1 MNRQKKI
8 FYRRQLRT
16 RTKLRSVSGDKLR
29 LSVFR
34 SGKNIY
40 AQLVD
45 DSKRATLVAASTL
58 DKELDSVKNGGNK
71 AAASEVGKLLAVRA
85 LAKGVTDIMFDR
97 GGYAYHG
104 RIKALAD
111 AAREHGL
118 KF

>member
-40 AQLVD
+40 AQLID

-58 DKELDSVKNGGNK
+58 DKELTVKNGGNK
-71 AAASEVGKLLAVRA
+71 LAAAEVGKLLAVRA

-97 GGYAYHG
+97 GGYIYHG

>member
-40 AQLVD
+40 AQLID

-58 DKELDSVKNGGNK
+58 DKELAVKNGGNK
-71 AAASEVGKLLAVRA
+71 LAAAEVGKLLAVRA

-97 GGYAYHG
+97 GGYIYHG